1 MPSGHPDYEPLKGQ
15 CLFDFY
21 RAVESVLFGV
31 NAPTITFNKAN
42 ESAATRQPHKGS
54 LITPSRINKIF
65 LNINFY
71 SIAFILVEIQELF
84 DREANGA
91 SRKTASSQKT
101 AGKVRPI
108 LNIQDFAHILT
119 CL

>member
-21 RAVESVLFGV
+21 RAVESVLF
-31 NAPTITFNKAN
+31 TITSNKAN

-54 LITPSRINKIF
+54 LIMSRMNKFF

-91 SRKTASSQKT
+91 SRTTASSQKT
-101 AGKVRPI
+101 AGKVRLI

>member
-1 MPSGHPDYEPLKGQ
+1 MPSGGHPDYEPLKGQ

-31 NAPTITFNKAN
+31 NTPTITFNKAN

-65 LNINFY
+65 FKY
-71 SIAFILVEIQELF
+71 
-84 DREANGA
+84 
-91 SRKTASSQKT
+91 
-101 AGKVRPI
+101 
-108 LNIQDFAHILT
+108 
-119 CL
+119 